1 MYSGLAGPRRSA
13 EAAVAPMLA
22 RGLVALAVLASLR
35 SSSAQSSTPACYY
48 IRVSTP
54 ISNLGYSATLT
65 SLGNCATSTVKCAG
79 RHSSFDS
86 SFPVACQLQRAR
98 CTAQRRRAGA
108 PDGPGGRAAHA
119 ACRGCIRRAPACPR
133 ARTTFSRARTAAA
146 AAARSWRPWTRRRA
160 ARCSR
165 RVRARALSPAAAC
178 PLAAAGVAQR
188 IVVRR
193 SCCNEVACSARTACA
208 SGYAV
213 EAQARGAQGRRAR
226 LCPARASP
234 PAPSSTLA
242 PSATRSGARATPSE
256 HDASAPLA
264 HSASRLCSRCAPG
277 RALRRRGR
285 GRAASTGT
293 SLSPPT
299 AARSRRPPTRR

>member
-108 PDGPGGRAAHA
+108 PDGPGGRARMQRVAVVSGGRLRVHAREQLSVPPGLRQQRRRGPGARGPEDVPPGVLAGCAPAPCPLPQRARSLLLASHSELSCAAPAATKLLAAHA
-119 ACRGCIRRAPACPR
+119 Q
-133 ARTTFSRARTAAA
+133 
-146 AAARSWRPWTRRRA
+146 
-160 ARCSR
+160 
-165 RVRARALSPAAAC
+165 RVL
-178 PLAAAGVAQR
+178 
-188 IVVRR
+188 
-193 SCCNEVACSARTACA
+193 

>member
-86 SFPVACQLQRAR
+86 AFPVACQLQRAR

-108 PDGPGGRAAHA
+108 PDGPGGRARMQRVAVVSGGRLRVHAREQLSVAPGLRQQRRRGPGARGPEDVPPGVLAGCAPAPCPLPQRARSLLLASHSELSCAAPAATKLLAAHA
-119 ACRGCIRRAPACPR
+119 QRVLRATQSRRK
-133 ARTTFSRARTAAA
+133 
-146 AAARSWRPWTRRRA
+146 RA
-160 ARCSR
+160 ARRAGERVCVRQEHLHRHQVRLWHRLQQDQVPGPRPLNTTPALLWLIAPAGCAAGAR
-165 RVRARALSPAAAC
+165 RV
-178 PLAAAGVAQR
+178 G
-188 IVVRR
+188 
-193 SCCNEVACSARTACA
+193 
-208 SGYAV
+208 
-213 EAQARGAQGRRAR
+213 
-226 LCPARASP
+226 
-234 PAPSSTLA
+234 
-242 PSATRSGARATPSE
+242 
-256 HDASAPLA
+256 H
-264 HSASRLCSRCAPG
+264 
-277 RALRRRGR
+277 
-285 GRAASTGT
+285 
-293 SLSPPT
+293 
-299 AARSRRPPTRR
+299 